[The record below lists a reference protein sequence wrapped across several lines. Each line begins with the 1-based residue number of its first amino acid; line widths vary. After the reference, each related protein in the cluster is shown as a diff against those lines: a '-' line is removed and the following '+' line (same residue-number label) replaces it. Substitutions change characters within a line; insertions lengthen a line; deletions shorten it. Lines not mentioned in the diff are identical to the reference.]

1 MKILEEYYKV
11 VSKVLKEVDVVNR
24 KYSTIRQLVEE
35 HNDPR
40 IYLASC
46 IDSIHTKISY
56 IKSLCKSKE
65 YSDELLKN
73 ISETLI
79 CIGIQCSYYI
89 NTYNKEINDVN
100 VHNMVK
106 QINTLFDPI
115 YLGVDKSIYDRH
127 KLVYDFKSSR
137 ETITVS
143 DSFSN
148 VDPYMIFKLFGH
160 LSRINYILF
169 SKISRNK
176 RTKGVYIYCNI
187 YVNKADD
194 LIDLL
199 KTITNYS
206 QKDGEYE
213 FGWEFSHF
221 IQLIQKELYNYKQ
234 SRCYQNLE
242 LAKYIYN
249 SVKHSSPD
257 PISCWN
263 STLLKET
270 TEEMKNE

>member
-1 MKILEEYYKV
+1 
-11 VSKVLKEVDVVNR
+11 
-24 KYSTIRQLVEE
+24 
-35 HNDPR
+35 
-40 IYLASC
+40 
-46 IDSIHTKISY
+46 
-56 IKSLCKSKE
+56 
-65 YSDELLKN
+65 
-73 ISETLI
+73 
-79 CIGIQCSYYI
+79 
-89 NTYNKEINDVN
+89 
-100 VHNMVK
+100 MVK

-115 YLGVDKSIYDRH
+115 YLGVNKSVYDRRR
-127 KLVYDFKSSR
+127 YPYYFKSSR

-148 VDPYMIFKLFGH
+148 VDPY
-160 LSRINYILF
+160 ILF
-169 SKISRNK
+169 SKISENK
-176 RTKGVYIYCNI
+176 RIKGVYIYCNI

-221 IQLIQKELYNYKQ
+221 IQLIKKELYNYKQ

-263 STLLKET
+263 STLLRET
-270 TEEMKNE
+270 IEGERNE